1 MKAVRTVEEKEATL
15 KQRQDE
21 RRSLGKQID
30 KLIAEGQVNNDA
42 VSVGCGGRGL
52 FPSMCRGIS
61 RFLGISHRVGAVSTK
76 EVEVAACAPSSA
88 RTASKKVTSG
98 SDISRAV
105 LGLAASKKKTP
116 QSKLAAAA
124 DAMKA
129 RVESLDA
136 RAAECR
142 SIAQKQMQ
150 AGNKTAAMRELK
162 RSKAL
167 EKQAMSTQGA
177 MDALEAQSD
186 MLEQTAL
193 QKEVAAALGATAA
206 SLKKEK
212 GLLSKAEDAVDA
224 AHEMRDMHEDLTQVM
239 SGLGDAA
246 SADFD
251 EDDLMQ
257 ELEQMVGGD
266 ESGESSSTASVAAS
280 VEAER
285 LALQRQ
291 QAELEAQRKRYEEL
305 EAQRQKFPAAPRSP
319 VAIEKQG
326 LLAQWHAC

>member
-21 RRSLGKQID
+21 QRSLGKQID
-30 KLIAEGQVNNDA
+30 KLIAEGQVNHDA
-42 VSVGCGGRGL
+42 VSMGCGGRGF

-76 EVEVAACAPSSA
+76 EVEVAACAPASA
-88 RTASKKVTSG
+88 RMASKKVASG
-98 SDISRAV
+98 GDISRAV

-124 DAMKA
+124 EAMKA

-142 SIAQKQMQ
+142 SAAQKQMQ
-150 AGNKTAAMRELK
+150 AANKAAAMRELK

-167 EKQAMSTQGA
+167 EKQAVLTQGA

-186 MLEQTAL
+186 MLEQTVL

-212 GLLSKAEDAVDA
+212 GLLTKAEDAVDA

-239 SGLGDAA
+239 SGLGDVA

-251 EDDLMQ
+251 DDDLMQ

-266 ESGESSSTASVAAS
+266 ESGESTASAAAA

-291 QAELEAQRKRYEEL
+291 QAELDARRMRYEEL
-305 EAQRQKFPAAPRSP
+305 EAQRQKFPTAPKNP
-319 VAIEKQG
+319 VAVEKQG
-326 LLAQWHAC
+326 LLAQ